1 MRLASRS
8 VGILR
13 AGVRATL
20 RCALN
25 QHHRT
30 ELKRLQG
37 VARKRLAP
45 VLSLVH
51 GTFSTE
57 ELIAELT
64 GRLPPDF
71 EILMV
76 HSSFD
81 GLLPMYTGSAKDLV
95 SGLISFCGPERTL
108 VMPSFVMG
116 GRSYDTAAYFRSRP
130 FDVRTTPSD
139 MGLIA
144 EIFRRTPNTLRSLH
158 PTCSVCALGP
168 LAKEMTTGHHVS
180 RTGFSPDS
188 PFGVMTRRRTAI
200 LGLGVEYYR
209 CLTHAH
215 TAGHQMGD
223 TFPVKFV
230 DRSTQVTLL
239 DYDGSR
245 YEHKLGLPDRTKKL
259 DLRVLWSVLSK
270 DELVEWRLHGV
281 PMFVVPLAGIVTER
295 LVDAARRGITI
306 YGKVSVSDHCKN
318 IGQAANQV
326 ERWHERDQQP
336 IE

>member
-1 MRLASRS
+1 VTIKSRGLG
-8 VGILR
+8 VVR

-20 RCALN
+20 RRTLS
-25 QHHRT
+25 QDRRT

-37 VARKRLAP
+37 VARKRFAP

-51 GTFSTE
+51 GTFSTK
-57 ELIAELT
+57 ELVAELAR
-64 GRLPPDF
+64 RLPPDF

-81 GLLPMYTGSAKDLV
+81 GFLPMYKGSAKDLV
-95 SGLISFCGPERTL
+95 SALIDFCGPERTL

-116 GRSYDTAAYFRSRP
+116 GRSYDTSAYFRSRP
-130 FDVRTTPSD
+130 FDVRRTPSE
-139 MGLIA
+139 MGLVA
-144 EIFRRTPNTLRSLH
+144 EIFRRTPNVWRSLH

-168 LAKEMTTGHHVS
+168 LGKEMTSGHHVS
-180 RTGFSPDS
+180 RTGMSPDS
-188 PFGVMTRRRTAI
+188 PYGVMTRRRTAI

-223 TFPVKFV
+223 AFPIKFASP
-230 DRSTQVTLL
+230 STLVTLI

-245 YEHKLGLPDRTKKL
+245 YEYTLGLPDRTKKL

-270 DELVEWRLHGV
+270 DELLEWRFHGV
-281 PMFVVPLAGIVTER
+281 PMFLVPQAGVLTER
-295 LVDAARRGITI
+295 LIEAARRGVTI
-306 YGKVSVSDHCKN
+306 YGTAPVVDHPV
-318 IGQAANQV
+318 GAALQAAKQ
-326 ERWHERDQQP
+326 DAGKLG
-336 IE
+336 